1 MGTAGGFSVCP
12 DGSHFKVLFLLS
24 PFKLSVDVSLP
35 NKQQMEAFLAL
46 PPERRIEL
54 LLPFV
59 NDNRVETLRNVLAK
73 RTRRVT
79 IALENIFHSQN
90 ASAVVRSCECFGIQD
105 LTVIENSNPFLASN
119 GVARGA
125 FKWLTYHR
133 FGSEE
138 FNTPAAYADLRQR
151 GYTIVAASPHPGHDI
166 SLYDIDVAKGPV
178 AVVFGAEKVGLS
190 RWAMD
195 NADVRMVIPM
205 CGLTESL
212 NISASAAITL
222 SHLRQ
227 EVDRKLTPE
236 ERMLPEDDR
245 REIFSHWLLA
255 SIRDAHN
262 VLTRIL

>member
-1 MGTAGGFSVCP
+1 
-12 DGSHFKVLFLLS
+12 
-24 PFKLSVDVSLP
+24 
-35 NKQQMEAFLAL
+35 MESFLAL

-59 NDNRVETLRNVLAK
+59 NDNRVATLQAVLAN

-79 IALENIFHSQN
+79 VALENIYHSQN

-105 LTVIENSNPFLASN
+105 LTVVENSSPFLASN

-133 FGSEE
+133 FNGRQ
-138 FNTPAAYADLRQR
+138 FNTPDAYADLRSR

-166 SLYDIDVAKGPV
+166 SLYDIDVAQGPV

-190 RWAMD
+190 EWAMD
-195 NADVRMVIPM
+195 NADVRMAIPM

-222 SHLRQ
+222 SHLRR
-227 EVDRKLTPE
+227 EVDTRLTPE
-236 ERMLPEDDR
+236 QRMIPEADR

-255 SIRDAHN
+255 SIRDAHD
-262 VLTRIL
+262 VLNRIL

>member
-1 MGTAGGFSVCP
+1 M
-12 DGSHFKVLFLLS
+12 
-24 PFKLSVDVSLP
+24 
-35 NKQQMEAFLAL
+35 
-46 PPERRIEL
+46 
-54 LLPFV
+54 
-59 NDNRVETLRNVLAK
+59 
-73 RTRRVT
+73 
-79 IALENIFHSQN
+79 
-90 ASAVVRSCECFGIQD
+90 
-105 LTVIENSNPFLASN
+105 
-119 GVARGA
+119 
-125 FKWLTYHR
+125 
-133 FGSEE
+133 
-138 FNTPAAYADLRQR
+138 
-151 GYTIVAASPHPGHDI
+151 AASPHPGHDI

>member
-1 MGTAGGFSVCP
+1 M
-12 DGSHFKVLFLLS
+12 D
-24 PFKLSVDVSLP
+24 
-35 NKQQMEAFLAL
+35 AFNAL
-46 PPERRIEL
+46 PPERRVSL

-59 NDNRVETLRNVLAK
+59 NDNRVATLRSVLSR

-79 IALENIFHSQN
+79 LALENIYHSQN

-105 LTVIENSNPFLASN
+105 VTVIENSSRFLASN

-133 FGSEE
+133 FGSER

-151 GYTIVAASPHPGHDI
+151 GYTIVAASPHPGHDV
-166 SLYDIDVAKGPV
+166 SLYDLDVRRGPI

-190 RWAMD
+190 DWAME
-195 NADVRMVIPM
+195 NADMRMVIPM

-222 SHLRQ
+222 SHLRR
-227 EVDRKLTPE
+227 EVDEKLPAESVRMSE
-236 ERMLPEDDR
+236 EEQTEL
-245 REIFSHWLLA
+245 FSHWLLA
-255 SIRDAHN
+255 SIRDAHD
-262 VLTRIL
+262 VLKRIL